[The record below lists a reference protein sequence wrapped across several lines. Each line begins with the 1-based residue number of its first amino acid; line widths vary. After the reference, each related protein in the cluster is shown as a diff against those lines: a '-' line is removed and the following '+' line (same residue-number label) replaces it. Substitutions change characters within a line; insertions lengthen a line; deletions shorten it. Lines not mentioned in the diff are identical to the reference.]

1 MRNSLAEMYPESLS
15 EWSEKNTLKPAAVSA
30 GSHKKILWKCK
41 VCGHEWKSVIHS
53 RIKGT
58 VCPACADREVLDYV
72 PDITDDPKAI
82 EVIEELLDKLAEYK
96 PLAKVEELGEQVL
109 GKLHTCIELCFFVWI
124 HGLPSLS

>member
-58 VCPACADREVLDYV
+58 VCADREVLPEYNDLATTN
-72 PDITDDPKAI
+72 PDLIKEWDS
-82 EVIEELLDKLAEYK
+82 EYR
-96 PLAKVEELGEQVL
+96 
-109 GKLHTCIELCFFVWI
+109 H
-124 HGLPSLS
+124 